1 TRRTKMRCTLRRSAT
16 TSKSI
21 LATNRMNRLKRT
33 AITNIIR
40 TKSTTR
46 GLLKMALFYF
56 LVKHA
61 PGFPIPALRR
71 NRSAN
76 SRGNP
81 PGLAAGILVPV
92 FSGHFAV
99 AAGIAEAGGDAL
111 TVEEIAAATV
121 AEIVAATAEIVA
133 PT

>member
-1 TRRTKMRCTLRRSAT
+1 
-16 TSKSI
+16 
-21 LATNRMNRLKRT
+21 
-33 AITNIIR
+33 
-40 TKSTTR
+40 
-46 GLLKMALFYF
+46 MALFYF

-76 SRGNP
+76 SRGSP
-81 PGLAAGILVPV
+81 PGLAAAIPVLV

-111 TVEEIAAATV
+111 TVEETAAATV
-121 AEIVAATAEIVA
+121 AEIVAVTAAIAAPIGDVEEDALNGGPEVAASIAAAGLGTAIPAATGIRGVRN
-133 PT
+133 